1 MMQRHLRRLT
11 QQLGLSDDQRTQ
23 VQALLRNHA
32 KEIIRLQADIAT
44 MQSDVRQQRDVE
56 PVDLLKV
63 KPLVQ
68 AIAAEEVELR
78 LSHITTMQEISKLL
92 TPGTAEDLPHHA
104 RHIMEDGGM
113 TGHGG
118 MMGGMMGP
126 GSRVQ

>member
-32 KEIIRLQADIAT
+32 KEVIRLQADIAT
-44 MQSDVRQQRDVE
+44 MQSDVRQLLDVE

-68 AIAAEEVELR
+68 AIAAKEVELR

-92 TPGTAEDLPHHA
+92 TPEQQKTFRTMPGT
-104 RHIMEDGGM
+104 
-113 TGHGG
+113 
-118 MMGGMMGP
+118 
-126 GSRVQ
+126 